1 MISLKQLGA
10 IVVALGLLTV
20 AIPASGVSL
29 FGGDQVANAASA
41 QADVSNGA
49 NAQVESTA
57 DETATE
63 STDTATNTATETA
76 TDTATGTTAGAGDRT
91 LLDVYQDAQT
101 SYDGLHDLSATVESE
116 TVVSN
121 DAGSQSFNASAN
133 VSYKAPDMVRLDVL
147 EPEAQAGTVVA
158 SNGTTVMYYDPATDT
173 TTALP
178 VTDLANASP
187 ASAMGG
193 ATAGGVSQA
202 DAMGMNASAM
212 GMGDPS
218 TMLADSDVTYE
229 GTEMVDGYTTDV
241 VAIESENESLGY
253 TASATVYLDRASSV
267 PVKGVS
273 NVTLTTEGE
282 TTTINTSFLVSDLAV
297 NAGIPNA
304 TFDLADG
311 DVTPVEEPPM
321 PQNATYYQVDFVTGE
336 PIEELRSDEGYYTP
350 DRLVRFAHGNSDAGV
365 TRVSD
370 GEFVTDETVADRIE
384 SEDISVEDDTATI
397 TFTVSEG
404 EPIELTLASYEKTG
418 PGWSPQTEA
427 DQVFVDSDTETFE
440 SGTHTLTVD
449 LPDGAAEESTVTTT
463 ATSTGTET
471 ATTAAETTTTATAT
485 GTAETETSTSGA
497 TDTPTATDTATATA
511 TDIATATATDTA
523 AATATDTAT
532 ATATETPTPTAS
544 AAAASEASGDDLN
557 CDDFPSEE
565 AAQRNLEN
573 NPSDPNQLD
582 GDDDGEACESGV
594 DS

>member
-1 MISLKQLGA
+1 MKQLGA

-20 AIPASGVSL
+20 AIPVSGVSP

-63 STDTATNTATETA
+63 STDTATNAATETA
-76 TDTATGTTAGAGDRT
+76 TDTATATGTASGNGDRT
-91 LLDVYQDAQT
+91 LFDVYQDART

-121 DAGSQSFNASAN
+121 DAGSQSFDASAN

-147 EPEAQAGTVVA
+147 EPEAQAGTIVA

-178 VTDLANASP
+178 VADLANASP

-212 GMGDPS
+212 GTSDPS

-311 DVTPVEEPPM
+311 DVTPVEERPM

-336 PIEELRSDEGYYTP
+336 AIENLRSDEGYYTP
-350 DRLVRFAHGNSDAGV
+350 DRLVRFAHGNTDSDI

-384 SEDISVEDDTATI
+384 SEDISVENDTATI

-427 DQVFVDSDTETFE
+427 DQEFVDSDTETFE

-449 LPDGAAEESTVTTT
+449 LPNGDTEESTVTTT

-471 ATTAAETTTTATAT
+471 ATTTAETTTTVTAT
-485 GTAETETSTSGA
+485 ETMETETATSSA
-497 TDTPTATDTATATA
+497 TDTPTATDTV
-511 TDIATATATDTA
+511 TATATDTVTPTA
-523 AATATDTAT
+523 TDTVTATATDTVTPT
-532 ATATETPTPTAS
+532 ATDTATPTAS
-544 AAAASEASGDDLN
+544 AAAASGASGDDLN

>member
-1 MISLKQLGA
+1 MKQLGA

-20 AIPASGVSL
+20 AVPASGVSL
-29 FGGDQVANAASA
+29 FGGDQVANAASP

-49 NAQVESTA
+49 NAQVESTVT
-57 DETATE
+57 ETANET
-63 STDTATNTATETA
+63 TATASDTATETA
-76 TDTATGTTAGAGDRT
+76 TAAGTATGTASGDGDRT
-91 LLDVYQDAQT
+91 LLDVYQDART
-101 SYDGLHDLSATVESE
+101 SYEGLHDLSATVESE

-121 DAGSQSFNASAN
+121 DAGSQSYNASAN
-133 VSYKAPDMVRLDVL
+133 VSYKAPDMFRLDVL
-147 EPEAQAGTVVA
+147 EPEAQAGTIVA
-158 SNGTTVMYYDPATDT
+158 SNGTAVMYYDPATDT
-173 TTALP
+173 TTAIPAAELTGD
-178 VTDLANASP
+178 VSP
-187 ASAMGG
+187 ASTMGG
-193 ATAGGVSQA
+193 AAGGVSQA

-218 TMLADSDVTYE
+218 AMLADSDVTYE

-311 DVTPVEEPPM
+311 DVTPVEERPM

-350 DRLVRFAHGNSDAGV
+350 DRLVRFAHGNTDSGV

-384 SEDISVEDDTATI
+384 SEDIAVEDDTATI

-404 EPIELTLASYEKTG
+404 EPIDLTLASYEKPG

-449 LPDGAAEESTVTTT
+449 LPDESTEDSTVTTT
-463 ATSTGTET
+463 ATATET
-471 ATTAAETTTTATAT
+471 ETTAAAETTATAT
-485 GTAETETSTSGA
+485 ETMETETPTSS
-497 TDTPTATDTATATA
+497 ATDTATATE
-511 TDIATATATDTA
+511 TATATDTA
-523 AATATDTAT
+523 AATDT
-532 ATATETPTPTAS
+532 ATATETATTTETATATAS
-544 AAAASEASGDDLN
+544 AAAASDASGDDLN
-557 CDDFPSEE
+557 CDDFPSQE
-565 AAQRNLEN
+565 AAQQNLEN

-582 GDDDGEACESGV
+582 GDDDGDACESGV